1 MLLGGSSASFQKAF
15 VEKHYAK
22 TFIYFC
28 IYTIFEIPRKF
39 KPLQLLKK
47 LKRLLFIALALLF
60 IQNVMAKESVIDPKP
75 SVSIAGTDSLIKAM
89 YIDNFFSADS
99 SEIILG
105 NSLAEQELFDYAQN
119 CGFNYL
125 ILYGLSQVPLGS
137 NPASVD
143 ALRHFVRRAHE
154 EYQIKIGSIGQ
165 SSKFFDRIH
174 QKYQSLE
181 IVDSI
186 ERLDSYNLEFEFWKS
201 FDAGIYQGYYC
212 DYYLEPNGYS
222 CDSIGAFEFAMDE
235 IVKIDSIA
243 GILADTSITEK
254 PSIVSTEIYIGWI
267 NEYHAEVLADKME
280 EGSIDRILGALYKPA
295 LEDGSLN
302 LYYFYHQL
310 RRLSFLGSQNTKIN
324 FLPIFASKESEGNH
338 LGDWLDTIGNIPYV
352 WEHYSSEYDLDTS
365 FYAEQINFQGYVW
378 YNYSNMPLCFDS
390 LGDEGWLNGPE
401 GELVKDS
408 IYKFQVLDY
417 YNANRFYWELPEGV
431 SFVDSSKWDDTV
443 DLKFAS
449 HFNRGDSIMVRVAN
463 ICHLGKTQSYVIKA
477 FDDIPEIKEEV
488 FQIYYSNKQIFISS
502 EETGIM
508 GFKIYNLQGQFIY
521 EGKVSLQD
529 GRGAIPFQN
538 HKGYYLLQLSKQR
551 INASQLF
558 LINE

>member
-1 MLLGGSSASFQKAF
+1 
-15 VEKHYAK
+15 
-22 TFIYFC
+22 
-28 IYTIFEIPRKF
+28 
-39 KPLQLLKK
+39 
-47 LKRLLFIALALLF
+47 
-60 IQNVMAKESVIDPKP
+60 MAKESVSYPKP
-75 SVSIAGTDSLIKAM
+75 SIPIVATDSLIKAM

-105 NSLAEQELFDYAQN
+105 DSLAEQELFDYAQN

-137 NPASVD
+137 NPESVD

-154 EYQIKIGSIGQ
+154 EYQIKIACVGQ

-174 QKYQSLE
+174 RKYQSLE

-201 FDAGIYQGYYC
+201 FHAGIYEGYYC

-243 GILADTSITEK
+243 GILADTSLTEV
-254 PSIVSTEIYIGWI
+254 PSSVLTEIYIGWV
-267 NEYHAEVLADKME
+267 NEYHAEVLAEKME
-280 EGSIDRILGALYKPA
+280 EGVIDRILGAIYKPA

-310 RRLSFLGSQNTKIN
+310 RRLSFLGNQNTEIN

-352 WEHYSSEYDLDTS
+352 WEHYTSEYNLDTS
-365 FYAEQINFQGYVW
+365 SYTEQINLQGYVW

-390 LGDEGWLNGPE
+390 LGEEGWLSGPE
-401 GELVKDS
+401 GELLNDS
-408 IYKFQVLDY
+408 IYTFQVMDY
-417 YNANRFYWELPEGV
+417 ENANRYYWELPNGV
-431 SFVDSSKWDDTV
+431 SFTDSAKWNDRV
-443 DLKFAS
+443 NLKFAS
-449 HFNRGDSIMVRVAN
+449 YFNEGDSLLVRPAN
-463 ICHLGKTQSYVIKA
+463 RCHLGKTQSFVIKA
-477 FDDIPEIKEEV
+477 FNDIPEIKEEV
-488 FQIYYSNKQIFISS
+488 FQIYYANQKIFISS
-502 EETGIM
+502 EETGNM
-508 GFKIYNLQGQFIY
+508 DFRIYSLQGQFLSDGQILLSN
-521 EGKVSLQD
+521 GKGEISF
-529 GRGAIPFQN
+529 RNI
-538 HKGYYLLQLSKQR
+538 KGYYLVQLSNQR
-551 INASQLF
+551 TNASQLF
-558 LINE
+558 LIDE

>member
-1 MLLGGSSASFQKAF
+1 MLFGGSSTSFQTAS
-15 VEKHYAK
+15 VEKHYPK
-22 TFIYFC
+22 IFICSC
-28 IYTIFEIPRKF
+28 IYITFEITRKS
-39 KPLQLLKK
+39 KPKQLLKN
-47 LKRLLFIALALLF
+47 LKRLIFITLSFIF
-60 IQNVMAKESVIDPKP
+60 IQNMMALEPFSTPIL
-75 SVSIAGTDSLIKAM
+75 SIPTVETDSLIKAM

-105 NSLAEQELFDYAQN
+105 DSLAEQQLFDYAQN

-137 NPASVD
+137 NPESVD

-154 EYQIKIGSIGQ
+154 EYQIKIGCIGQ

-174 QKYQSLE
+174 RKYQSLE

-186 ERLDSYNLEFEFWKS
+186 ERLDFYNLEFEFWKS

-243 GILADTSITEK
+243 GILADTSITDK
-254 PSIVSTEIYIGWI
+254 PSFVSTEIYIGWI

-280 EGSIDRILGALYKPA
+280 EGIIDRILGAVYKSA

-310 RRLSFLGSQNTKIN
+310 RRLRFLGSQNIEIN
-324 FLPIFASKESEGNH
+324 FLPIFASKESQGNH

-352 WEHYSSEYDLDTS
+352 WEHYIGDYEIDTS
-365 FYAEQINFQGYVW
+365 FYTEQINLQGYVW

-390 LGDEGWLNGPE
+390 LGDEGWLNGAE

-408 IYKFQVLDY
+408 IYNFQVLDY
-417 YNANRFYWELPEGV
+417 ENANRFYWELPEGV
-431 SFVDSSKWDDTV
+431 SFADSLKWDEAV
-443 DLKFAS
+443 DLRFS
-449 HFNRGDSIMVRVAN
+449 SSFNQGDSIMVRPAN
-463 ICHLGKTQSYVIKA
+463 RCHLGKYQGFVIKE
-477 FDDIPEIKEEV
+477 FNDITEINEEV
-488 FQIYYSNKQIFISS
+488 FQVYYSNKQIHISS
-502 EETGIM
+502 EETGIID
-508 GFKIYNLQGQFIY
+508 FKIYNLQGQYIQ
-521 EGKVSLQD
+521 EGEVSIRD
-529 GRGAIPFQN
+529 GGGEIPFQN
-538 HKGYYLLQLSKQR
+538 LKGYYLLQLSNRR
-551 INASQLF
+551 INGAQLF
-558 LINE
+558 LVEE